1 MSRGVHVFIPRLRDD
16 NYSEDYQIGDAV
28 LQKTYGNARKH
39 MVGIVTDITKG
50 RGVTVLVSGTIP
62 LVDLPAKHFRKLSG
76 KENNGRIVIWDNAKA
91 GDRDFG
97 PLIIAGNSMQIGD
110 DKLNPNVDS
119 KIKINQTLDNS
130 SVVGFVLSGLLHVN
144 HCRYQ
149 GFNDNNSNKNPT
161 ATTESGFGSSTL
173 IEEPP
178 KMTFAAFKEQ
188 QQQKEKEER
197 EEREKRQREKP
208 TSPMKRLSPKNQ
220 AQADTNGKAQKS
232 KFRKPSLPNAADILG
247 RTTPKK
253 RTVASKKKV
262 KVVDK
267 SKYRSKP

>member
-1 MSRGVHVFIPRLRDD
+1 MS
-16 NYSEDYQIGDAV
+16 
-28 LQKTYGNARKH
+28 
-39 MVGIVTDITKG
+39 
-50 RGVTVLVSGTIP
+50 
-62 LVDLPAKHFRKLSG
+62 
-76 KENNGRIVIWDNAKA
+76 
-91 GDRDFG
+91 
-97 PLIIAGNSMQIGD
+97 
-110 DKLNPNVDS
+110 
-119 KIKINQTLDNS
+119 
-130 SVVGFVLSGLLHVN
+130 

-149 GFNDNNSNKNPT
+149 GFNDNNSNRNPT
-161 ATTESGFGSSTL
+161 ATTESGFGSKTL

-178 KMTFAAFKEQ
+178 KMTFAAFKQQ

-208 TSPMKRLSPKNQ
+208 KSPMKRLSPKKK
-220 AQADTNGKAQKS
+220 ADTNGKAQKS